1 MALQPT
7 HAITKTTQEPQSE
20 IGGEMSRLHSAINE
34 LDARVSVLLA
44 QLSDYRTPH
53 EGTRPAPP
61 RESTNPE
68 PASAHGKAIAECARK
83 ITEIND
89 VLIEATRAL
98 AL

>member
-7 HAITKTTQEPQSE
+7 HAITKTTQEPKSE
-20 IGGEMSRLHSAINE
+20 IGGEMDRLYSAINE
-34 LDARVSVLLA
+34 LDARVGVLLA
-44 QLSDYRTPH
+44 QLSDYRTPRD
-53 EGTRPAPP
+53 GTHPVPP
-61 RESTNPE
+61 RESTNAE

-89 VLIEATRAL
+89 VLIEATMAL